1 MKNSYCID
9 GVFQIRNNSLQNS
22 SLFEKNYVA
31 TQYHNETS
39 VPMITMDSSTES
51 WYNSNLTSIKLAEL
65 NSSNDCKLVK
75 LSFLILQLCYSNF
88 NVKNKKFKVN
98 TFNKSTAVQTIF
110 ICSNMISRLLF
121 FILFFL
127 NTRSFKYL

>member
-121 FILFFL
+121 FILFF
-127 NTRSFKYL
+127 FEHKKF